1 MSTGGTGNPG
11 IRFIDGGVGTDTV
24 DYDGYAW
31 SAVTANL
38 ATGVVSGGGAGG
50 VGSATLVSIERFVG
64 GDYNDSITGSG
75 VANELFGA
83 GGNDTIDG
91 GGGADTLRGGV
102 GDDTYIV
109 NDAAASVVENAGE
122 GIDTVLTSVGLTLAD
137 NVENLTATGSAA
149 VSLVGNNATNVIHG
163 NDADNY
169 ILGRAGDDTM
179 YGHGGNDNFDMSTGG
194 TGNTGTRF
202 IDGGDGT
209 DTVDYDGYAWSA
221 VTANLATGA
230 VTGGGIGGVGSATLV
245 SIERFVGGDYND
257 SITGSSGANELFGA
271 GGNDTID
278 GGGGADTLHGGTG
291 SDTYVLGR
299 GYGSDLIQENDAT
312 AGNTDVA
319 QFGSDVARDQLW
331 FQQSGNNLVVSI
343 IGTPDQFTVQDWYL
357 GSQYQ
362 VEQFKTAG
370 GSTLVEAQVQ
380 NLVNAMASF
389 SPPAAGQTTLPSD
402 YAQQLNP
409 VIAANWS

>member
-1 MSTGGTGNPG
+1 DTVRSSIGWTLGAELENLTLTGTAATNGTGNDLNNVLMG
-11 IRFIDGGVGTDTV
+11 NG
-24 DYDGYAW
+24 A
-31 SAVTANL
+31 ANVL
-38 ATGVVSGGGAGG
+38 T
-50 VGSATLVSIERFVG
+50 
-64 GDYNDSITGSG
+64 
-75 VANELFGA
+75 GA
-83 GGNDTIDG
+83 GGNDTLDG
-91 GGGADTLRGGV
+91 GA
-102 GDDTYIV
+102 
-109 NDAAASVVENAGE
+109 
-122 GIDTVLTSVGLTLAD
+122 
-137 NVENLTATGSAA
+137 
-149 VSLVGNNATNVIHG
+149 
-163 NDADNY
+163 
-169 ILGRAGDDTM
+169 
-179 YGHGGNDNFDMSTGG
+179 
-194 TGNTGTRF
+194 
-202 IDGGDGT
+202 
-209 DTVDYDGYAWSA
+209 
-221 VTANLATGA
+221 
-230 VTGGGIGGVGSATLV
+230 
-245 SIERFVGGDYND
+245 
-257 SITGSSGANELFGA
+257 
-271 GGNDTID
+271 
-278 GGGGADTLHGGTG
+278 GADTLHGGTG